1 MRALGKR
8 YVAEMRAR
16 LPPGQ
21 RNATRIVDKMLR
33 NAWNLGFIS
42 TMLPKAHFIHAVR
55 HPLDTVLSCY
65 AQPFEGRGTPWAW
78 DLAGAARLLCLR
90 PVSLSRCSPVALCLS
105 PFAQLAYVAV
115 ERIYPWTVV
124 SCLQTLQTRSSST
137 TT

>member
-1 MRALGKR
+1 MMSPEPVPFLPLQTVRALGKR

-16 LPPGQ
+16 LPPAQ
-21 RNATRIVDKMLR
+21 QNATRIVDKMLR

-78 DLAGAARLLCLR
+78 DLAGAVLLQPCL
-90 PVSLSRCSPVALCLS
+90 
-105 PFAQLAYVAV
+105 
-115 ERIYPWTVV
+115 
-124 SCLQTLQTRSSST
+124 
-137 TT
+137 

>member
-78 DLAGAARLLCLR
+78 DLAGADTAAMPSTSQPKQVFTRCTVPVTLC
-90 PVSLSRCSPVALCLS
+90 
-105 PFAQLAYVAV
+105 
-115 ERIYPWTVV
+115 
-124 SCLQTLQTRSSST
+124 ST
-137 TT
+137 CTCCC